1 MFKIK
6 KTGECIR
13 TVSNFSK
20 QSSFD
25 KIDKASF
32 DLNKFT
38 KNLSLTSPKVV
49 ELIKTINLLDEADL
63 KNNNTLYKHVI
74 YTDIKK
80 SSAGSKM
87 LAAALLS
94 DDFKNVYD
102 NKLKISK
109 TLEDNEYNNFALLC
123 SVQIYN
129 KPFPIT
135 LKKNILSIYNKR
147 PENIN
152 GKLIRII
159 ILDQGFKEGIDLF
172 DVKYVHLFENLITES
187 DEKQAIGRST
197 RYCGQKGL
205 DFDMKLGWPLH
216 IFKYNLIFNEKLE
229 NNYKTKNA
237 FDFFMLNSG
246 IDMNKLSFAN
256 ELELI
261 SRYGAVDYDLNI
273 NIHNYDPSEY
283 NSELY
288 IPDEKT
294 ISNIVGPSYDMVST
308 SSKSFKKSNNV
319 YIKYREIGKTNFS
332 LIKQVKNP
340 LDIIETV
347 YVGSGIKGKKKK
359 NLNLYL
365 NKPPQNKKTFIK
377 NREYINERF
386 IKYKWDNIKFENN
399 CIENENK
406 EKESRLI
413 TFTPT
418 QDFVSK
424 YFQNS
429 SYYKGL
435 LLWHS
440 VGTGKTCSAISI
452 ASLGFEPH
460 DYTIL
465 WVTRHTL
472 KTDIWK
478 NIYGSVCSHIL
489 RRRIING
496 ENIPTEMKKNPL
508 KYLSKSWIIPISYK
522 QFSNML
528 NGKNEFYNVM
538 KKRNGSTDILR
549 KTLIIIDEVHKL
561 YSTDLPPMERPNMTI
576 IKNKIKESYKISGEN
591 SVRLLLMT
599 ATPYTNNPMDLIKL
613 INLMK
618 EDEDIPEDY
627 EDFSKI
633 YLDANGKFTNSG
645 AELYL
650 NNITGYISY
659 LNRERDTR
667 QFAYPV
673 YYNVSVN
680 ASTIDIEELEE
691 CKKNIE
697 LIETNIKV
705 LEENLINKTKEEIK
719 NIKKDIKI
727 LKLELKP
734 FAAKLKKLS
743 SKTNLKEDLSQENA
757 FNKCISKK

>member
-1 MFKIK
+1 
-6 KTGECIR
+6 
-13 TVSNFSK
+13 
-20 QSSFD
+20 
-25 KIDKASF
+25 
-32 DLNKFT
+32 
-38 KNLSLTSPKVV
+38 
-49 ELIKTINLLDEADL
+49 
-63 KNNNTLYKHVI
+63 
-74 YTDIKK
+74 
-80 SSAGSKM
+80 
-87 LAAALLS
+87 
-94 DDFKNVYD
+94 
-102 NKLKISK
+102 
-109 TLEDNEYNNFALLC
+109 
-123 SVQIYN
+123 
-129 KPFPIT
+129 
-135 LKKNILSIYNKR
+135 
-147 PENIN
+147 
-152 GKLIRII
+152 
-159 ILDQGFKEGIDLF
+159 
-172 DVKYVHLFENLITES
+172 
-187 DEKQAIGRST
+187 
-197 RYCGQKGL
+197 
-205 DFDMKLGWPLH
+205 
-216 IFKYNLIFNEKLE
+216 
-229 NNYKTKNA
+229 
-237 FDFFMLNSG
+237 
-246 IDMNKLSFAN
+246 
-256 ELELI
+256 
-261 SRYGAVDYDLNI
+261 
-273 NIHNYDPSEY
+273 
-283 NSELY
+283 
-288 IPDEKT
+288 
-294 ISNIVGPSYDMVST
+294 
-308 SSKSFKKSNNV
+308 
-319 YIKYREIGKTNFS
+319 
-332 LIKQVKNP
+332 
-340 LDIIETV
+340 
-347 YVGSGIKGKKKK
+347 
-359 NLNLYL
+359 
-365 NKPPQNKKTFIK
+365 
-377 NREYINERF
+377 
-386 IKYKWDNIKFENN
+386 
-399 CIENENK
+399 
-406 EKESRLI
+406 
-413 TFTPT
+413 
-418 QDFVSK
+418 
-424 YFQNS
+424 
-429 SYYKGL
+429 
-435 LLWHS
+435 
-440 VGTGKTCSAISI
+440 
-452 ASLGFEPH
+452 
-460 DYTIL
+460 
-465 WVTRHTL
+465 
-472 KTDIWK
+472 
-478 NIYGSVCSHIL
+478 
-489 RRRIING
+489 
-496 ENIPTEMKKNPL
+496 MKKNPL